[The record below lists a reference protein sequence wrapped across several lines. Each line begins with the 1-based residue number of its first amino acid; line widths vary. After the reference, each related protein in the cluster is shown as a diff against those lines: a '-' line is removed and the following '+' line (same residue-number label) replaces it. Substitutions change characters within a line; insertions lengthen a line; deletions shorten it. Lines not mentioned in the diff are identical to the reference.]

1 MSTAA
6 RKARKR
12 AGIPFTKPAKEATP
26 VTLRAF
32 VTEPVPRGI
41 GDAMP
46 EGMARSPWA
55 PRSPKRIAAFIAS
68 GGRKNVPLPRKE
80 QVR

>member
-1 MSTAA
+1 MSTTA

-12 AGIPFTKPAKEATP
+12 AGIPFTKPAKKATP
-26 VTLRAF
+26 VAERAF
-32 VTEPVPRGI
+32 VTEPVPRRF

-46 EGMARSPWA
+46 AGMPRAPWA
-55 PRSPKRIAAFIAS
+55 PRSAKRAAAFIAS

-80 QVR
+80 RSR